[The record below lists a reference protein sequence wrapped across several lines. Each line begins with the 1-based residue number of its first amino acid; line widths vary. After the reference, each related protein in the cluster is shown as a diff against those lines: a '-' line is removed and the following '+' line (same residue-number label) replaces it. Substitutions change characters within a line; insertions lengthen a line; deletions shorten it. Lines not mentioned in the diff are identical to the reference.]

1 MKAKLIIEGKEIEIE
16 ISEEEYK
23 KLQPSEE
30 KKTGYE
36 RVSESDIYF
45 YANSRGYVETCTE
58 DCYDIDN
65 EYYESAN
72 YYSDKT
78 VAENNARADKLMR
91 QLRRFAVEHRERGV
105 DFNNTKTEK
114 YYIYYNYDYNELRT
128 TFMFY
133 AKHFGVIQFDS
144 KETIETTIKLTINI
158 AEDKY
163 KFYYYGE
170 YRYRYNTMIK
180 DLGIQYEIYEN
191 EMDFYKDCHK
201 AEFYKDYNDKYF
213 LN

>member
-30 KKTGYE
+30 KETGYE

-45 YANSRGYVETCTE
+45 YANSRGYVETGTE
-58 DCYDIDN
+58 DYCSIDN

-91 QLRRFAVEHRERGV
+91 QLRRFSVEHRGHGV
-105 DFNNTKTEK
+105 NLNDTNTEK
-114 YYIYYNYDYNELRT
+114 YYICYDYEDNELGT
-128 TFMFY
+128 TFTFC
-133 AKHFGVIQFDS
+133 ARVFGVIYFHSEGTAQAA
-144 KETIETTIKLTINI
+144 INEFHDELI
-158 AEDKY
+158 WYFTE
-163 KFYYYGE
+163 
-170 YRYRYNTMIK
+170 
-180 DLGIQYEIYEN
+180 
-191 EMDFYKDCHK
+191 YKDS
-201 AEFYKDYNDKYF
+201 
-213 LN
+213 L